1 MTSREVLEL
10 LLVRTY
16 AEADA
21 LQAEAE
27 SAREHGAVRAAKLR
41 AVRAAHLRAQARDIG
56 GAPQLTTDAVT
67 SRRAAPASGISS

>member
-1 MTSREVLEL
+1 MATTTGGLVPRPMTSREVLEL

-27 SAREHGAVRAAKLR
+27 SARAHGAVRAAKLR

-56 GAPQLTTDAVT
+56 GHLN
-67 SRRAAPASGISS
+67 